1 MSESITSSVR
11 VLSLLVM
18 CAAAGFASAGVEQ
31 ARWVPGRVLVE
42 PNPGLD
48 AATFA
53 NLLHTHGARSKGPIG
68 PLNVHVIEVPV
79 HAEAAVA
86 EALSHNPHLKF
97 AELDMLLAPTST
109 SANDPYYASAWH
121 LGTLNAPVAW
131 DSSKGDGVTVAVLD
145 TGVDATHPD
154 LQGQLVAGWNTYDNN
169 ADTSPLCGH
178 GTSVA
183 GVVAA
188 ASNNSIG
195 VTSIAWN
202 ATIMPM
208 RVTGADCW
216 ASASA
221 LAGALTWAADHGARV
236 ANMSFDG
243 VSGSSTV
250 SSGARYMRSKGGIVF
265 AAAGNSGSASSIAP
279 NPDMVVVSATDPNDS
294 LRTYSNYGDFVD
306 LAAPGGGIW
315 TTTVGGGYGGFGG
328 TSSSTPVAA
337 GVAALVIAANPSL
350 SSDQVENVLESS
362 SVDLGTPGRDPYF
375 GYGRVDASA
384 AVAAAVSSGGSGP
397 VDTVAPLVSITS
409 PNGGTVSGV
418 VTVAVNAS
426 DETGVNRVQLYAN
439 GVLVSTDSSAPYS
452 FAWDTGNVAG
462 AVNLVAEAFDAANN
476 SATSNTVVVTVED
489 VVADAKPPTV
499 SILSPAGSATVTGTV
514 QIDISAE
521 DNVGVAM
528 LQCYVDGVLKAVT
541 SSSTL
546 SCSWNTRKATSG
558 VHTIEARAEDGAG
571 NKASSVFNVNVA
583 APTKGG
589 GGGGKGRKN

>member
-1 MSESITSSVR
+1 
-11 VLSLLVM
+11 
-18 CAAAGFASAGVEQ
+18 
-31 ARWVPGRVLVE
+31 
-42 PNPGLD
+42 
-48 AATFA
+48 
-53 NLLHTHGARSKGPIG
+53 
-68 PLNVHVIEVPV
+68 
-79 HAEAAVA
+79 
-86 EALSHNPHLKF
+86 
-97 AELDMLLAPTST
+97 MLLAPTSI

-121 LGTLNAPVAW
+121 LGTLNAPAAW
-131 DSSKGDGVTVAVLD
+131 NSSKGDGVTVAVLD

-306 LAAPGGGIW
+306 LVAPGGGIW
-315 TTTVGGGYGGFGG
+315 TTTVGGGYGGFSG

-397 VDTVAPLVSITS
+397 VDTVAPLVSIIS

-426 DETGVNRVQLYAN
+426 DETAVDRVQLFAN
-439 GVLVSTDSSAPYS
+439 EVLIGTDFSAPYS
-452 FAWDTGNVAG
+452 FAWDTSGYTG
-462 AVNLVAEAFDAANN
+462 SVNLAAKAFDTADN
-476 SATSNTVVVTVED
+476 SAVSKTLSVTVENI
-489 VVADAKPPTV
+489 VEADTTPPTV
-499 SILSPAGSATVTGTV
+499 AILSPSGSGTTVSGTV
-514 QIDISAE
+514 QIEISAH
-521 DNVGVAM
+521 DNVGVA
-528 LQCYVDGVLKAVT
+528 LVKCYVDGALKAT
-541 SSSTL
+541 TTTSTL
-546 SCSWNTRKATSG
+546 SCSWNARKVTTG
-558 VHTIEARAEDGAG
+558 VHTIEARAEDAAG
-571 NKASSVFNVNVA
+571 NTASSKLDVNVA
-583 APTKGG
+583 KATKG
-589 GGGGKGRKN
+589 GGGGKGRGSKK